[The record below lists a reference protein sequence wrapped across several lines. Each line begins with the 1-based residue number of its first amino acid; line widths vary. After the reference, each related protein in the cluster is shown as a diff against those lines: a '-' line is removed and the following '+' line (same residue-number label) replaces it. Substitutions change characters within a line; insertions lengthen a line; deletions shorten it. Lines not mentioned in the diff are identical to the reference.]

1 MWSSTSVLSSYFM
14 SKQMLWKSSVL
25 CSIGQR
31 RPRSAEIL
39 YCWNYRTIM
48 SLRDYFIDR
57 KPRKTTISS
66 LTVPCVR
73 YPDVSPCFTAFP
85 SRLSAIF
92 HLPPQRWIM
101 FCPDITCAY
110 LGWEFSS
117 YILSLASLKRL
128 MVCFVLFVKLSMTT
142 RKYSFSPRISILP
155 SYLDRMVRK
164 CW

>member
-1 MWSSTSVLSSYFM
+1 MIINICAFQLFHVKTDTVKKL
-14 SKQMLWKSSVL
+14 SSVL
-25 CSIGQR
+25 HRTETVS
-31 RPRSAEIL
+31 
-39 YCWNYRTIM
+39 NYRTTM

-66 LTVPCVR
+66 LAVPWFR
-73 YPDVSPCFTAFP
+73 YSLLHSFSILAFCWCNIP
-85 SRLSAIF
+85 F
-92 HLPPQRWIM
+92 PPQRQIM